1 MRLIIKIYNVNG
13 PAGPAAHSDAGAR
26 HIERSLETMRGR
38 SSTVVAMLD
47 RSEVY
52 RGQRFQKSVR
62 LRTIVVDMLTHW
74 SELYGDIAFG

>member
-1 MRLIIKIYNVNG
+1 MRLIIEIDDMNG

-38 SSTVVAMLD
+38 SGTVVAVLD
-47 RSEVY
+47 RREVY
-52 RGQRFQKSVR
+52 RGQRFQKSIR
-62 LRTIVVDMLTHW
+62 LRTIVVDVLAHW